1 MPPRVAI
8 VAAIARNGVIGH
20 GGRLPWHLP
29 DDLRHFKR
37 LTLGRPI
44 VMGRRTFES
53 LPGLLPDRTHVVVT
67 RDPSYVAHGAVVVQ
81 SLDAAIAAAGGDEV
95 LVVGGAELYAQA
107 LPRAARLYLTLVD
120 AEVEGDAHFPPID
133 RGEWR
138 EIAREEHGAD
148 AKHAFP
154 FAFVTLERGWDAR
167 TAQGPLPD

>member
-1 MPPRVAI
+1 VTAPRLAI
-8 VAAIARNGVIGH
+8 VAALSRNGVIGRDN
-20 GGRLPWHLP
+20 RLPWHLP

-67 RDPSYVAHGAVVVQ
+67 RDRAFAAPGARVVH
-81 SLDAAIAAAGGDEV
+81 SFEEAIAAAGGDEV

-107 LPRAARLYLTLVD
+107 LPHAQRLYLTLVE
-120 AEVEGDAHFPPID
+120 AEMSGDAHFPPID
-133 RGEWR
+133 WGEWR
-138 EIAREEHGAD
+138 EVAREEHGSD

-154 FAFVTLERGWDAR
+154 FAFVTLERV
-167 TAQGPLPD
+167 